1 MELPDLALDE
11 MTTYERKVWTD
22 LDSSPGEKV
31 DKEPGRVA
39 HAKELVSSAAG
50 TVAAKGMDAWAQVP
64 GNGKAE
70 KGIAIAI
77 DGSFRA
83 YLDVLAKTI
92 KSDDIAMRVG
102 ESADEPITSL
112 DGIQGVDLRYVHD
125 AMPSLGRK
133 RAAVAGLHGAAAGF
147 VAGGATAAGAA
158 TGGMG
163 ALPAAGI
170 FASALVADA
179 GAIITSQ
186 LQASSL
192 IAAYHGYEPVDGG
205 GNFEV
210 LRLQAFAATAGAAKG
225 AVLKE
230 IRELA
235 LALAARRSIAQLNEI
250 ALYQSMRQ
258 LFGWLTISTAKKSI
272 AKGVPAV
279 GVVLGGGWNY
289 GTTRKA
295 IRTAERYYDV
305 RFLTEKYG
313 TGPPPSAEIEVIE
326 VVPEDDE
333 SSGILAMLAEL
344 PVEVD
349 GPDRSVPE

>member
-1 MELPDLALDE
+1 MELPDLDFDE
-11 MTTYERKVWTD
+11 MTDYERKVWRD
-22 LDSSPGEKV
+22 LDSSSTGKV
-31 DKEPGRVA
+31 AKEPGRVA
-39 HAKELVSSAAG
+39 HAKELVSNAAG
-50 TVAAKGMDAWAQVP
+50 TVAAKGKDAWAQVP
-64 GNGKAE
+64 GNE
-70 KGIAIAI
+70 KLEQGIAVAI
-77 DGSFRA
+77 DGAFRA

-92 KSDDIAMRVG
+92 KPDDIALRVG
-102 ESADEPITSL
+102 ESADAPITSL
-112 DGIQGVDLRYVHD
+112 DRIHSVDLRHVHD
-125 AMPSLGRK
+125 AMPSLGRR

-147 VAGGATAAGAA
+147 VAGGATSAGAA

-170 FASALVADA
+170 FASAVVGDA
-179 GAIITSQ
+179 GAVITSQ
-186 LQASSL
+186 LQATSL

-210 LRLQAFAATAGAAKG
+210 LRLQAFAAGAGAAKG

-235 LALAARRSIAQLNEI
+235 LALAAKRSIAQLNEI
-250 ALYQSMRQ
+250 ALYQGMRQ
-258 LFGWLTISTAKKSI
+258 LFGWLTLSTAKKSI

-289 GTTRKA
+289 GTTRRA
-295 IRTAERYYDV
+295 IQTAERYYDV

-313 TGPPPSAEIEVIE
+313 SAMAFSEEIEVID
-326 VVPEDDE
+326 VLPDDEE

-344 PVEVD
+344 PVESD
-349 GPDRSVPE
+349 DLDQSASE